1 MKVSVPIVK
10 SEDDV
15 VHELAVEVQDD
26 VATIYIDG
34 KEVGK
39 TDFENLEDLFT
50 AVGLLWGNWK
60 KREVR
65 KGCQQFV
72 RQV

>member
-15 VHELAVEVQDD
+15 VHELAVEVEDD
-26 VATIYIDG
+26 VAIIYIDG

-39 TDFENLEDLFT
+39 TDFENLEDLIT
-50 AVGLLWGNWK
+50 ALGLLSGRW
-60 KREVR
+60 EFYR
-65 KGCQQFV
+65 KM
-72 RQV
+72 